1 MCKELVRLTTNDVN
15 NAITVVSSREVA
27 EKFNKEHKE
36 VIYAIEGRTTK
47 TGKIKNIGLINGLI
61 EIGGKSHLS
70 NYFIES
76 KYLDNLNREQKE
88 YLITKDGF
96 SLLAMGFTGQEA
108 LKWKLKYIKAFNL
121 MENELKAR
129 QETRHIG
136 VSIRKSLTD
145 TIKNKVD
152 DEGNFKKFAYSN
164 YSKLVYK
171 KVIGMQ
177 VKKYKEL
184 HGLKTS
190 DNLRDFLDIEQLEK
204 VQALES
210 KIAFYIEMR
219 KDLTGN
225 DKEIYQE
232 VKKYI
237 DSIS

>member
-15 NAITVVSSREVA
+15 NGIVVASSRDIA
-27 EKFNKEHKE
+27 ERFNKRHAD
-36 VIYAIEGRTTK
+36 VIRNIENKLLNAKLR
-47 TGKIKNIGLINGLI
+47 
-61 EIGGKSHLS
+61 SA

-76 KYLDNLNREQKE
+76 SYTDNSGKSNKE
-88 YLITKDGF
+88 YLLTRDGF
-96 SLLAMGFTGQEA
+96 SFIVMGFTGEKA
-108 LKWKLKYIKAFNL
+108 DEFKMNYIKAFNL